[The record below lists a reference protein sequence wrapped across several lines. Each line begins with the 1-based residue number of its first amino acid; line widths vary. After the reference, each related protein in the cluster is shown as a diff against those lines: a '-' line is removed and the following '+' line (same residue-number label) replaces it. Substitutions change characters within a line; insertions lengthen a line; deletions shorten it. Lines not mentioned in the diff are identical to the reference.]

1 MTVYGWYQLLS
12 GEEVKI
18 PGSSLYSCI
27 HRWSRIGIDTTE
39 KKNQLFSKCNT
50 LIIPMGTNT
59 LPVVI

>member
-12 GEEVKI
+12 GEEVKT

-39 KKNQLFSKCNT
+39 KKTIIFKMQYFNNT
-50 LIIPMGTNT
+50 HGYK
-59 LPVVI
+59 